1 MHHGAL
7 TWSRAALRGVPIGAP
22 PKPRWVTAV
31 SWPCPLGQ
39 SQEERIECLQLQFLH
54 QPGENSVMAAVPAR
68 REVVVLGYA
77 MSVARRE

>member
-1 MHHGAL
+1 M
-7 TWSRAALRGVPIGAP
+7 
-22 PKPRWVTAV
+22 